1 MHILIVMLNT
11 KTHILFVHMHTNMP
25 LGVIKHT
32 LENTLENNYGDK
44 GNGNVVI
51 FGRYFLVVMH
61 NTQHTPYTPGLPL
74 ELVLENL
81 LENDS

>member
-1 MHILIVMLNT
+1 
-11 KTHILFVHMHTNMP
+11 MHTNMP

-51 FGRYFLVVMH
+51 FGRYFLGVMH
-61 NTQHTPYTPGLPL
+61 NTQNTPTPPGLPL

>member
-1 MHILIVMLNT
+1 
-11 KTHILFVHMHTNMP
+11 MHTNMP

-44 GNGNVVI
+44 GKGIVVI

-61 NTQHTPYTPGLPL
+61 NTQHTPTPPGLPL
-74 ELVLENL
+74 RACSKEPLELELENV
-81 LENDS
+81 LENDSQVDLLV

>member
-1 MHILIVMLNT
+1 
-11 KTHILFVHMHTNMP
+11 MHTNMP
-25 LGVIKHT
+25 SGVIKHT

-51 FGRYFLVVMH
+51 FGRYFLVEMH
-61 NTQHTPYTPGLPL
+61 NTQHTPTPLPYPL
-74 ELVLENL
+74 SLCLRIASIDA

>member
-1 MHILIVMLNT
+1 
-11 KTHILFVHMHTNMP
+11 MHTNMP

-32 LENTLENNYGDK
+32 LENTLENNYGDN

-61 NTQHTPYTPGLPL
+61 NAQHTPYTPGLPL
-74 ELVLENL
+74 RACSKKPLELVLENCI
-81 LENDS
+81 NRCS

>member
-1 MHILIVMLNT
+1 
-11 KTHILFVHMHTNMP
+11 MHTNMP

-44 GNGNVVI
+44 GKESCSSNVTI

-61 NTQHTPYTPGLPL
+61 NAQHTPYTPGLPL